1 MDGESDR
8 DGTTRATATRPRA
21 LSEVD
26 VAVDSGNRTRETK
39 MTAVV
44 ERVQTLWGSTV
55 QFLREVRV
63 ELKKVTWPARN
74 EIIGSTAVVIVASF
88 VVAFFLGFVDLL
100 LQKAL
105 GLIIK

>member
-1 MDGESDR
+1 
-8 DGTTRATATRPRA
+8 
-21 LSEVD
+21 
-26 VAVDSGNRTRETK
+26 

-44 ERVQTLWGSTV
+44 ERVQTLWASTV

-63 ELKKVTWPARN
+63 ELKKVTWPGRN

-105 GLIIK
+105 GIILK